1 MMPAAGRRSGLVL
14 AASALALLAGCSR
27 GERRDNQF
35 RMVTE
40 SYNIRV
46 IVDPAPPLALEKIT
60 WTVVVNDKETGEPI
74 DAGEGRIFASSR
86 DGRNIANGFAPTEQV
101 GMYRTTLMYV
111 TAGSWAMGI
120 QFRRDSTAVL
130 ERTLDWTQDV
140 RSAEEPGEY
149 ALPSSENREPPV
161 PVDTAGGGDADS
173 GSAPAADSTT
183 GA

>member
-1 MMPAAGRRSGLVL
+1 MPAAGRRSRLVL
-14 AASALALLAGCSR
+14 AASALALLAGCTS
-27 GERRDNQF
+27 GERTDNQF

-46 IVDPAPPLALEKIT
+46 IVDPAPPRALEPIT

-74 DAGEGRIFASSR
+74 NAGQGRVFASSR

-101 GMYRTTLMYV
+101 GMYRTSLMFV

-120 QFRRDSTAVL
+120 QFRRDSTSVL

-149 ALPSSENREPPV
+149 SLPSSENREPPD
-161 PVDTAGGGDADS
+161 PDSAAAANRDSAAPPDTA
-173 GSAPAADSTT
+173 P